1 MRYISL
7 HFTWQILE
15 HERSRWAKE
24 LRRREG
30 APNCRGPL
38 VFELTLTNERYATA
52 HTNMKLS
59 QILRKFQFSGHF
71 RTVHFFIHPV
81 VYKIKYICVL
91 LVDVRS
97 VKNVACLKSLTFV
110 YLNIGPLAL
119 NFRGNDITQH
129 GISQGS
135 PQALKSF
142 TTCFWMSAPAAYVSD
157 HYATLLSYTA
167 KGTSWGNDFTLMLK
181 PDLILLFKGRSYRY
195 DVVSLI

>member
-1 MRYISL
+1 VADGGPSLSSAEALVFLGFNITMRYISL

-52 HTNMKLS
+52 HTNIKLS

-81 VYKIKYICVL
+81 VYKIK
-91 LVDVRS
+91 
-97 VKNVACLKSLTFV
+97 
-110 YLNIGPLAL
+110 
-119 NFRGNDITQH
+119 
-129 GISQGS
+129 
-135 PQALKSF
+135 
-142 TTCFWMSAPAAYVSD
+142 
-157 HYATLLSYTA
+157 
-167 KGTSWGNDFTLMLK
+167 
-181 PDLILLFKGRSYRY
+181 
-195 DVVSLI
+195 